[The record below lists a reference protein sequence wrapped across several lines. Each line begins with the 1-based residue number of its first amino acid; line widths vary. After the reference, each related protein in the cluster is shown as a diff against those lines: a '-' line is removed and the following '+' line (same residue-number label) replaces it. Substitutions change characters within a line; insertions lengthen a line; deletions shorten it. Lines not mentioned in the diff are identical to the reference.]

1 MEIKISPSIMCCK
14 VEEYKPYIELFEKVK
29 LDSIHFD
36 IMDGHYVKNVML
48 GTTVYKD
55 IKRLSNLPV
64 DLHFMAY
71 NPEDYIEYYNVQSGD
86 RISFH
91 PETTAQPYRLL
102 QSIKD
107 KGCLAGLVINPGT
120 PISFIEESI
129 DLIDYVTLMTVNPG
143 FAGQKM
149 VPNAPEKIRR
159 IVELVNGRNID
170 VFVDGNTTFE
180 NSEIM
185 RKAGANGF
193 VVGTSSIMK
202 SIDTFEEEYYK
213 YIKNIEKVEI

>member
-14 VEEYKPYIELFEKVK
+14 VEEYKPYIELFEKVN

-55 IKRLSNLPV
+55 IKRLTDLPV

-71 NPEDYIEYYNVQSGD
+71 NPEEYIEYYNVQKGD

-107 KGCLAGLVINPGT
+107 KECLSGLVINPGT

-129 DLIDYVTLMTVNPG
+129 DLIDYITIMTVNPG

-159 IVELVNGRNID
+159 VVELVKGRNID

-180 NSEIM
+180 NTVIM
-185 RKAGANGF
+185 RKSGANGF
-193 VVGTSSIMK
+193 VIGTSSIIK
-202 SIDTFEEEYYK
+202 SLDKFEELYYK
-213 YIKNIEKVEI
+213 YVENIKTVDL